1 MDNGRM
7 GSERHAVGVHRR
19 FVAGSREVMRM
30 VNSLVV
36 HTVKVAQ
43 VIILSALCLVGY
55 YAMDREPPFAVLSVT
70 PAEAKPGEYI
80 TIEAKVR
87 RDTWRRC
94 DAEFSRYLHDASG
107 ARFDLGS
114 SVASAEMIGKMDSAS
129 PGVLRV
135 SVLLPATMNPG
146 PARLE
151 TALNYFCNKVH
162 RAWPIV
168 VTTDLPFL
176 VLPASP

>member
-1 MDNGRM
+1 M
-7 GSERHAVGVHRR
+7 GNRSVGVKGAPMGVSRGLL
-19 FVAGSREVMRM
+19 AGSLEVMRM

-43 VIILSALCLVGY
+43 VIILAALCLVGY
-55 YAMDREPPFAVLSVT
+55 YAMDRDPPFAVLSVT
-70 PAEAKPGEYI
+70 PSEAMPGQYV

-94 DAEFSRYLHDASG
+94 DAEFSRYLYDSSG
-107 ARFDLGS
+107 ARFDLGHS
-114 SVASAEMIGKMDSAS
+114 IASAEMIGKMDAAS

-135 SVLLPATMNPG
+135 SVLLPASMAPG
-146 PARLE
+146 PANLE
-151 TALNYFCNKVH
+151 TVLDYFCNKVH
-162 RAWPIV
+162 RAWPIT

-176 VLPASP
+176 VLPS